1 MVSYR
6 DCAILDSMFIRS
18 GGFDSTKCVTGCKNK
33 VCGCKKK
40 DTTCTEGCQCT
51 YCENQVSPREE
62 RDELAVIALEEEVHS
77 SGHMDLE
84 ERDEFAEFVFAATF
98 DTDSESNID
107 NHDV

>member
-1 MVSYR
+1 M
-6 DCAILDSMFIRS
+6 
-18 GGFDSTKCVTGCKNK
+18 
-33 VCGCKKK
+33 
-40 DTTCTEGCQCT
+40 
-51 YCENQVSPREE
+51 
-62 RDELAVIALEEEVHS
+62 IALEEEVHS